1 MNKDIILITPGMNS
15 PEFEIKS
22 YTKLIEEHPEN
33 KELYEGRGWC
43 YFVNQEYKKA
53 LADFQKASKLD
64 PQNTYYLFCSA
75 DCFERLKE
83 WDNAL
88 QEYKKIVEIDPKES
102 SACIAAAEIL
112 AMQGKNAESETLYNK
127 AVSAKEDRQ
136 NYFFRAYFYMRTEQ
150 YNKALAD
157 FETILNLFPNDT
169 DSLFL
174 KNKILREKAKV
185 IQFEDVQKLRKKF
198 LNLQD
203 SFESTEEYIE
213 KGIDW
218 YRVNWCRSIYDYK
231 KYRIVERERDKL
243 GKISLYVIDK
253 NKRVLHDKKTLAY
266 TYDLYDKDGKLL
278 NIAILGI

>member
-1 MNKDIILITPGMNS
+1 MNKDIILIAPGMNS

-43 YFVNQEYKKA
+43 YFVNEEYKKA
-53 LADFQKASKLD
+53 LADFQKASELD
-64 PQNTYYLFCSA
+64 PQNTYYLFCCA

-83 WDNAL
+83 WNNAF
-88 QEYKKIVEIDPKES
+88 QEYKKIIEIDSKES

-112 AMQGKNAESETLYNK
+112 VMQGKNDEAETFYNK
-127 AVSAKEDRQ
+127 AISAKDDRQ
-136 NYFFRAYFYMRTEQ
+136 NYFFRAYFYTRTKQ
-150 YNKALAD
+150 YDKAIAD
-157 FETILNLFPNDT
+157 FETILHLFPNDT

-174 KNKILREKAKV
+174 KNKVLREKSKG
-185 IQFEDVQKLRKKF
+185 IQFEDVQKFRKKF
-198 LNLQD
+198 LKLLD
-203 SFESTEEYIE
+203 YFESTEEYIE

-231 KYRIVERERDKL
+231 KYKIVERERYSG
-243 GKISLYVIDK
+243 GKISLYIIDK

-266 TYDLYDKDGKLL
+266 TCDLYDIDGKLL
-278 NIAILGI
+278 NIALLGI